1 MDQLTVYGE
10 VIATRGS
17 DLGVRVE
24 NEQDL
29 RAYWQAH
36 EVDTDADWFGPGA
49 PVLSINRR
57 RDVAACKIG
66 DRVSLT
72 VETTR
77 RSNGKV
83 GIDTMGFQVLATV
96 P

>member
-1 MDQLTVYGE
+1 MQRTRLPAGPLILVVSRRGAAAMDQLTVYGE

-57 RDVAACKIG
+57 RDVAAC
-66 DRVSLT
+66 
-72 VETTR
+72 
-77 RSNGKV
+77 RS
-83 GIDTMGFQVLATV
+83 ATGSA
-96 P
+96 